1 MRLSFLIMLMI
12 SISTLLNS
20 ENVYSRM
27 LGDGKYYHEC
37 IYESPKSEPG
47 YKPKPKV
54 FYSTGLFSK
63 SFSIGSLE
71 LEDVRTS
78 QNFAQGMAYNRST
91 GESNR
96 FTFYGHPNYT
106 LYIENLDSS
115 DRVTFTAKYRCTK

>member
-1 MRLSFLIMLMI
+1 
-12 SISTLLNS
+12 
-20 ENVYSRM
+20 M

-37 IYESPKSEPG
+37 VYDSPKNEPG

-54 FYSTGLFSK
+54 FYSTGFFSK

-78 QNFAQGMAYNRST
+78 QNFAQGMAYHQSS

-115 DRVTFTAKYRCTK
+115 GRVTFTAKYRCTK